1 MQQTQLD
8 IHLHIPYPAVH
19 AEGPNMQ
26 YARIMLDNIGGG
38 NSEMS
43 SVSLYMYNSLV
54 APEPAVA
61 AVFREIQTVEQRHLE
76 IFNQLAI
83 QLGENPRLWTQRGRR
98 KVYWTPGYN
107 VYSRNLP
114 VILTDAIESE
124 QAAIRKYEYQ
134 AGMILD
140 RNIVENLRR
149 IIQDEK
155 RHAEIFQELHRQ
167 YCDNA

>member
-8 IHLHIPYPAVH
+8 IHLHTPYPAVH

-43 SVSLYMYNSLV
+43 SVSLYMYNSL
-54 APEPAVA
+54 AAEEPAVA
-61 AVFREIQTVEQRHLE
+61 AVFREIQAVEQRHLE
-76 IFNQLAI
+76 IFTQFAM

-114 VILTDAIESE
+114 VILSDAVESE

-134 AGMILD
+134 CGMIQD
-140 RNIVENLRR
+140 RNIAENLRR

-155 RHAEIFQELHRQ
+155 RHAEIFKELCLQ
-167 YCDNA
+167 YGGNV

>member
-1 MQQTQLD
+1 
-8 IHLHIPYPAVH
+8 
-19 AEGPNMQ
+19 MQ

-43 SVSLYMYNSLV
+43 SVSLYMYNSL
-54 APEPAVA
+54 AAEEPAVA
-61 AVFREIQTVEQRHLE
+61 AVFREIQAVEQRHLE
-76 IFNQLAI
+76 IFTQFAM
-83 QLGENPRLWTQRGRR
+83 QLGENPRLWTQRCRR

-114 VILTDAIESE
+114 VILSDAVESE

-134 AGMILD
+134 CGMIQD
-140 RNIVENLRR
+140 RNIAENLRR

-155 RHAEIFQELHRQ
+155 RHAEIFKELCLQ
-167 YCDNA
+167 YGGNV